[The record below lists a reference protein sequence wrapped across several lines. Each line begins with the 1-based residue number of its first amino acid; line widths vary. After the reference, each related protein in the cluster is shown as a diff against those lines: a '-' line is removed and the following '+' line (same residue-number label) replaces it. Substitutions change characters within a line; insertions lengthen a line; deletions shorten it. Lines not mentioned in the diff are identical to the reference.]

1 MAVDHVK
8 ATGITNMDTL
18 NPRVRNTAG
27 REGAPGQVVNID
39 DGYATAVASSSAD
52 ATYQLVRIPSTA
64 KVKHIVFESEA
75 QTAGKFDLGLYYATD
90 GSSASS
96 ASSLL
101 AAAAIDQDFFA
112 TVIDCAAAVV
122 RTDVT
127 NESTTYTLDKR
138 SQPIW
143 QAVGLSSDP
152 GGNFD
157 IVATVKT
164 TAVTTGTGKFGIT
177 VTWVP

>member
-8 ATGITNMDTL
+8 STFVTNLDASPTV
-18 NPRVRNTAG
+18 PNTAG
-27 REGAPGQVVNID
+27 EGGPAPLKYV

-52 ATYQLVRIPSTA
+52 ATYQLARIPSNA
-64 KVKHIVFESEA
+64 KVKKIIFESQA

-90 GSSASS
+90 GQGNKPT
-96 ASSLL
+96 SLL

-112 TVIDCAAAVV
+112 AVIDCASAVLPV
-122 RTDVT
+122 DVT
-127 NESTTYTLDKR
+127 NQSLSYTLAKR
-138 SQPIW
+138 AQPIW

-152 GGNFD
+152 GGSFD

-164 TAVTTGTGKFGIT
+164 TAITTGTGLFGISVSYT
-177 VTWVP
+177 D